1 MTGKKLFAT
10 IFVLVALVVWG
21 ATTPNVTVA
30 ADQLRTRDR
39 LQDTTCLTTP
49 IKDQT
54 RDRLHTST
62 TTVVS
67 GAQLQQTA
75 APTAA
80 ATATLPLANQDLVG
94 LTDQATAAN
103 EGSDTPANC
112 HRGRPALAYDNLGQS
127 PDRHSQAG
135 YGHQPYPAFLRPSNP
150 PGQPDSDP
158 LRNA

>member
-1 MTGKKLFAT
+1 MTGKKLFAS

-39 LQDTTCLTTP
+39 LQDTTCLSTP

-80 ATATLPLANQDLVG
+80 ATAALPTQTRTSSVLQTRQQLQTKDQIRLQTVTGVG
-94 LTDQATAAN
+94 
-103 EGSDTPANC
+103 
-112 HRGRPALAYDNLGQS
+112 RR
-127 PDRHSQAG
+127 
-135 YGHQPYPAFLRPSNP
+135 
-150 PGQPDSDP
+150 
-158 LRNA
+158 

>member
-1 MTGKKLFAT
+1 MTGKKLFAS

-30 ADQLRTRDR
+30 QDQLRTRDR
-39 LQDTTCLTTP
+39 LQDPAACLSTP

-80 ATATLPLANQDLVG
+80 V
-94 LTDQATAAN
+94 TAALPRKP
-103 EGSDTPANC
+103 GPRRSC
-112 HRGRPALAYDNLGQS
+112 RPGNSCKRRIRYTCKL
-127 PDRHSQAG
+127 
-135 YGHQPYPAFLRPSNP
+135 P
-150 PGQPDSDP
+150 PGSAGASLQQLKPTP
-158 LRNA
+158 

>member
-67 GAQLQQTA
+67 SAQLQQTA

-80 ATATLPLANQDLVG
+80 ATATLPQQTRPRRSYRPGNSARRQDHACKLSP
-94 LTDQATAAN
+94 
-103 EGSDTPANC
+103 GS
-112 HRGRPALAYDNLGQS
+112 
-127 PDRHSQAG
+127 AG
-135 YGHQPYPAFLRPSNP
+135 ASLRQPGPIT
-150 PGQPDSDP
+150 
-158 LRNA
+158 

>member
-67 GAQLQQTA
+67 ECPIA
-75 APTAA
+75 ADGGPHCRGDGYPAA
-80 ATATLPLANQDLVG
+80 ANHGPRR
-94 LTDQATAAN
+94 
-103 EGSDTPANC
+103 S
-112 HRGRPALAYDNLGQS
+112 
-127 PDRHSQAG
+127 
-135 YGHQPYPAFLRPSNP
+135 
-150 PGQPDSDP
+150 
-158 LRNA
+158 

>member
-30 ADQLRTRDR
+30 ADQLRTQDR
-39 LQDTTCLTTP
+39 LLTQTPGSCVPACLPAPT
-49 IKDQT
+49 KDQLQT

-75 APTAA
+75 APAA
-80 ATATLPLANQDLVG
+80 AVTATQPTQTTAPTVLQTRNQVQTQTHVVTPSGNMIQQRPRDQVG
-94 LTDQATAAN
+94 
-103 EGSDTPANC
+103 
-112 HRGRPALAYDNLGQS
+112 RR
-127 PDRHSQAG
+127 
-135 YGHQPYPAFLRPSNP
+135 
-150 PGQPDSDP
+150 
-158 LRNA
+158 